1 MRKKWIVWLLHDS
14 PVVKRFI
21 ARLIH
26 MDFQKIETSRFVFHM
41 TLKKNRK
48 SIAEHG
54 LIASACNEMEYSNA
68 VFAHNSEIP
77 SIYWYPFV
85 SSRYE
90 YVAMHENPEYYFD
103 FDSVGS
109 YRDFKYLS
117 DLYDIWEIDTV
128 KLGKEWYLAKAALRD
143 FGGDI
148 FGGNELYV
156 FTLGNIS
163 ADCIRLV
170 ELKPEWKKINLEGVS
185 VYSMFFNLI

>member
-1 MRKKWIVWLLHDS
+1 VFESSPRLSFMQNEIVKTGRY
-14 PVVKRFI
+14 VY
-21 ARLIH
+21 
-26 MDFQKIETSRFVFHM
+26 HM
-41 TLKKNRK
+41 THKMNRK
-48 SIAEHG
+48 SIKKKG
-54 LIASACNEMEYSNA
+54 IIASACEGLGYSNA
-68 VFAHNSEIP
+68 VFAHNSAVP
-77 SIYWYPFV
+77 TLYWYPFV
-85 SSRYE
+85 NSRFE
-90 YVAMHENPEYYFD
+90 YVDIAEHPEYYFD

-109 YRDFKYLS
+109 YRDFKYLN

-128 KLGKEWYLAKAALRD
+128 KLGKEWYLDKAALRD

-185 VYSMFFNLI
+185 VYSLFFNLV